1 MDHIMFIRNA
11 RQLIALCT
19 LLVSAACGLPT
30 SPTEADINASIAQQ
44 EEEALR
50 SITGPWWG
58 TAAAGGIRL
67 QISLTQ
73 APDGTVQG
81 AGTMRDA
88 NADTEVPITVSGRYE
103 RPTVFLTFR
112 GMQYEGRV
120 VEGSYTGTNAL
131 FGGAT
136 GTLRL
141 TAEGYD
147 TSSRLVLSK
156 GAMPPGSLGGRVTDG
171 VTGSPIV
178 GATVSVQGTSVTT
191 STTGHYGFN
200 PVLTPGRHQV
210 TVSHPGYVTLTRDVE
225 VAPFAMV
232 DFRLQPK

>member
-1 MDHIMFIRNA
+1 MFIRN
-11 RQLIALCT
+11 RGQFVALCT

-30 SPTEADINASIAQQ
+30 APTEADINASIAQQ
-44 EEEALR
+44 EEQALQ
-50 SITGPWWG
+50 SVTGPWWG

-81 AGTMRDA
+81 AGTMRDS
-88 NADTEVPITVSGRYE
+88 NADTEIPITVSGRYE

-112 GMQYEGRV
+112 GMQYEGQV
-120 VEGSYTGTNAL
+120 VEGSFTGTNTF

-147 TSSRLVLSK
+147 TSLRLALHK
-156 GAMPPGSLGGRVTDG
+156 GAMPPASLGGRVTDA
-171 VTGSPIV
+171 VTGTPVV

-191 STTGHYGFN
+191 SSTGHYGFN
-200 PVLTPGRHQV
+200 PQLTPGRHQV

-225 VAPFAMV
+225 VAPYAVV
-232 DFRLQPK
+232 DFGLQPK